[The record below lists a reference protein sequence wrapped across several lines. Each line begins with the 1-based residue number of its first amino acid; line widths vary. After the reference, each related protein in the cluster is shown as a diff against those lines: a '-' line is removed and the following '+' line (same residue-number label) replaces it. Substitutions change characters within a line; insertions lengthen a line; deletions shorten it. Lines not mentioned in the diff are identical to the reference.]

1 MKIIA
6 TDITNLTDAR
16 YFAAWGVFMMCYN
29 IDPDTEGSLSIS
41 QFKEI
46 IDWVEGPLTGV
57 KVAGLT
63 IPETMYEDGLDIKN
77 VIISPFIDKVDLTPS
92 VENVY
97 RICTLEEGWQDDDK
111 LILTI
116 SKAVDQLSDTE
127 VEKIKSIAIDK
138 EVFLDGIFKA
148 ADLANIESFG
158 VAGIILKGGEE
169 EKVGYKSFD
178 ELDEVLEALY
188 D

>member
-16 YFAAWGVFMMCYN
+16 YFAAWGVEMMCYN
-29 IDPDTEGSLSIS
+29 IDPDTEGSLSIP
-41 QFKEI
+41 QFREI
-46 IDWVEGPLTGV
+46 TEWVEGPSTGI
-57 KVAGLT
+57 KASGLA
-63 IPETMYEDGLDIKN
+63 IPITLASEELEIKN
-77 VIISPFIDKVDLTPS
+77 MIIGPFIDKTDLPTS

-111 LILTI
+111 LILTL
-116 SKAVDQLSDTE
+116 SKAVDKLSENE
-127 VEKIKSIAIDK
+127 VSKIKSITSNK
-138 EVFLDGIFKA
+138 EVYLDGIFKA
-148 ADLANIESFG
+148 IDLANIESFG
-158 VAGIILKGGEE
+158 VTGIILKGGDE

-178 ELDEVLEALY
+178 ELDAVLEALF

>member
-16 YFAAWGVFMMCYN
+16 YFAAWGVHMMCYN
-29 IDPDTEGSLSIS
+29 IDPNTEGSLTVP

-46 IDWVEGPLTGV
+46 TEWVEGPLTGI
-57 KVAGLT
+57 KIAGLAV
-63 IPETMYEDGLDIKN
+63 PETMSEEGLNIKN
-77 VIISPFIDKVDLTPS
+77 VIISPFIDKTDLPS
-92 VENVY
+92 SIENVY

-111 LILTI
+111 LILTL
-116 SKAVDQLSDTE
+116 SKSIDQLSE
-127 VEKIKSIAIDK
+127 VEVKSIKSITTNK

-148 ADLANIESFG
+148 SDLPNIESYG
-158 VAGIILKGGEE
+158 VTGIVLKGGDE

-178 ELDEVLEALY
+178 ELDEVLEALF

>member
-16 YFAAWGVFMMCYN
+16 YFAAWGVDMMCYN
-29 IDPDTEGSLSIS
+29 IDTDTEGSLSIS

-46 IDWVEGPLTGV
+46 TEWVEGPLTGI
-57 KVAGLT
+57 KISGLSV
-63 IPETMYEDGLDIKN
+63 PETMTTEGLDIKN
-77 VIISPFIDKVDLTPS
+77 VIISPFIEKSDLPASVD
-92 VENVY
+92 NVY
-97 RICTLEEGWQDDDK
+97 RICTIEEGWQDDPK

-116 SKAVDQLSDTE
+116 PKSVDQLTE
-127 VEKIKSIAIDK
+127 KESANIKTIAEGR

-148 ADLANIESFG
+148 SDLATIEKLG
-158 VAGIILKGGEE
+158 VTGIVLKGGDE

-178 ELDEVLEALY
+178 ELDEVLEALF

>member
-16 YFAAWGVFMMCYN
+16 YFAAWGVDMMCYN
-29 IDPDTEGSLSIS
+29 IDPDTDGSLTIP

-46 IDWVEGPLTGV
+46 TEWVEGPRTGI
-57 KVAGLT
+57 KVAGLA
-63 IPETMYEDGLDIKN
+63 IPSTMTEDGVDIKN
-77 VIISPFIDKVDLTPS
+77 VIIGPFIDKADLPSTVD
-92 VENVY
+92 NIY
-97 RICTLEEGWQDDDK
+97 RICTLDEGWQDDDK
-111 LILTI
+111 LILTL
-116 SKAVDQLSDTE
+116 SVAVDQLSQDE
-127 VEKIKSIAIDK
+127 ISKIKSIANNK

-148 ADLANIESFG
+148 SDLNNIESFG
-158 VAGIILKGGEE
+158 VAGIILKGGDE

-178 ELDEVLEALY
+178 ELDEVLEALF

>member
-16 YFAAWGVFMMCYN
+16 YFAAWGVDMMCYN
-29 IDPDTEGSLSIS
+29 IDPDTEGSLSIP

-46 IDWVEGPLTGV
+46 TEWVEGPMTGI
-57 KVAGLT
+57 KISGLA
-63 IPETMYEDGLDIKN
+63 IPETMSAEGLDIKN
-77 VIISPFIDKVDLTPS
+77 VIISPFIDKTDLPIS

-97 RICTLEEGWQDDDK
+97 RICTLDEGWQDDAK
-111 LILTI
+111 LILTL
-116 SKAVDQLSDTE
+116 SKAVDQLSRDE
-127 VEKIKSIAIDK
+127 IGAIKTIATDK
-138 EVFLDGIFKA
+138 EVYLDGIFKA
-148 ADLANIESFG
+148 NDLANIESFG
-158 VAGIILKGGEE
+158 VTGIILKGGDE

-178 ELDEVLEALY
+178 ELDEVLEALF